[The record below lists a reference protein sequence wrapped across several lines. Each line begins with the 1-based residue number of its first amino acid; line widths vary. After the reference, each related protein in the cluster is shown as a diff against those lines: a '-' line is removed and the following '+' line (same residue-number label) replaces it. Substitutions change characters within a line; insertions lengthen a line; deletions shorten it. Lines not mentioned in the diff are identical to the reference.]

1 MKKFYI
7 VLPGKDVEFAV
18 ISRDVNTVV
27 QAAEPIARKD
37 DSENNIELFH
47 RVFLCGDVLP
57 PRPGKRLKGEEPLP
71 RPPLGSGA
79 GGTHCLQKDEQRTL
93 IIA

>member
-37 DSENNIELFH
+37 DSEMAY
-47 RVFLCGDVLP
+47 VFVLVA
-57 PRPGKRLKGEEPLP
+57 KCEIVNGETRWDDAE
-71 RPPLGSGA
+71 
-79 GGTHCLQKDEQRTL
+79 
-93 IIA
+93 